1 MEKKVSEVFNLK
13 QAAAYLGIS
22 VPTLV
27 ALLRG
32 GEHICDVA
40 ILYPIH
46 SLHSVVFLYQAA
58 GVQEFEY
65 PVTPENADYMETMN
79 SFLNYVG
86 MDSTFVHPNIIRDRA
101 FSEDGTLFVKQEGKE
116 SLQKIADQ

>member
-32 GEHICDVA
+32 GEIPCRR
-40 ILYPIH
+40 
-46 SLHSVVFLYQAA
+46 A
-58 GVQEFEY
+58 GRRWLI
-65 PVTPENADYMETMN
+65 
-79 SFLNYVG
+79 S
-86 MDSTFVHPNIIRDRA
+86 
-101 FSEDGTLFVKQEGKE
+101 
-116 SLQKIADQ
+116 KIALDTWLNANANN